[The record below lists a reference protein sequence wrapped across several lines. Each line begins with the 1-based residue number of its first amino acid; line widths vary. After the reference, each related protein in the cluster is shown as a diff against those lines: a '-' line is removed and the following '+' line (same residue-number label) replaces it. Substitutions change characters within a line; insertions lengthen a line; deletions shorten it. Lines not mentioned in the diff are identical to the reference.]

1 MAKEALSSFT
11 TAQEAKVTSLLVGTI
26 KATMNP
32 SKPNNNLPTNNLTN
46 PAIRA
51 INPQIIKAMAT
62 IIIQIPDLI
71 FMENLLLLLLT
82 IILPRPLLKFIM
94 LLVVK
99 AISVWEVN
107 LLTMA
112 EEVVTNKEKKL
123 KRLQ

>member
-1 MAKEALSSFT
+1 
-11 TAQEAKVTSLLVGTI
+11 
-26 KATMNP
+26 MNP

-82 IILPRPLLKFIM
+82 ITLPRPLLKFIM